1 MGAFRETDSRRRR
14 QQRQLNRNWMLL
26 VGALA
31 ILIGVILIYLSSHL
45 LEQMPEEYRDMTAST
60 IMPLG
65 QVMISISITALLFER
80 FGYVDY
86 TVSRVCD
93 ALTRDEVLNVLD
105 ARRKEELKELLF
117 EDIYLGHQPA
127 QDPGQLV
134 QQLNEDIN
142 VLLADYYY
150 EEYHTSCDISI
161 ITAQDGQ
168 RYFRKHI
175 SRIITVRP
183 IQADRQCELTRLY
196 YLHTN
201 DIPPGTKSQ
210 DGHELSPVRFTELS
224 INDKKLLP
232 ETEYQLVRDKNTDSS
247 PYSVNYELK
256 LKDHSLLKLTD
267 GQLRV
272 KLVYTTHVLCT
283 DPLYSITVDKPC
295 KSFSCHFSSN
305 IPDYNLH
312 VKSYGFMSFG
322 SSTRKMHI
330 QTQNGVTV
338 RFRSWILP
346 GDGAVAMLMPKQ
358 SAAAC
363 PIYASRLYRSGCPA
377 EDREAVGVN

>member
-31 ILIGVILIYLSSHL
+31 ILTGVILIYLSSHL
-45 LEQMPEEYRDMTAST
+45 PEQMPEEYRDMTAST

-196 YLHTN
+196 YLHTH
-201 DIPPGTKSQ
+201 DIPP
-210 DGHELSPVRFTELS
+210 LFR
-224 INDKKLLP
+224 
-232 ETEYQLVRDKNTDSS
+232 QL
-247 PYSVNYELK
+247 
-256 LKDHSLLKLTD
+256 
-267 GQLRV
+267 
-272 KLVYTTHVLCT
+272 
-283 DPLYSITVDKPC
+283 
-295 KSFSCHFSSN
+295 
-305 IPDYNLH
+305 
-312 VKSYGFMSFG
+312 
-322 SSTRKMHI
+322 
-330 QTQNGVTV
+330 
-338 RFRSWILP
+338 
-346 GDGAVAMLMPKQ
+346 
-358 SAAAC
+358 
-363 PIYASRLYRSGCPA
+363 
-377 EDREAVGVN
+377 